1 MFKIIAAAA
10 FVNDAGVSIHVG
22 DETTISAELL
32 AEHNR
37 LCDEYGIPK
46 HQVLEELEDKE
57 PEGDEEKSKRG
68 RKPKAEQNPEGG
80 EGGEKTPEGGE
91 KTPEGGE
98 GGEKTPEGEL

>member
-10 FVNDAGVSIHVG
+10 FVNDAGVPIHVG

-46 HQVLEELEDKE
+46 HQVLEEVEDKE

-68 RKPKAEQNPEGG
+68 RKPKAEQNPEGDEKTP
-80 EGGEKTPEGGE
+80 EGDEKTPEGGE

-98 GGEKTPEGEL
+98 L

>member
-32 AEHNR
+32 DEHNR
-37 LCDEYGIPK
+37 LCEEYGIQK
-46 HQVLEELEDKE
+46 HQVLEEIEDKE

-80 EGGEKTPEGGE
+80 EKTTEGGE
-91 KTPEGGE
+91 KTTE
-98 GGEKTPEGEL
+98 GGEKTTEGEL

>member
-46 HQVLEELEDKE
+46 HQVLEEVEDKE
-57 PEGDEEKSKRG
+57 PEGGEDKSKRG

-80 EGGEKTPEGGE
+80 EQNPEGGE
-91 KTPEGGE
+91 QNPEGGE
-98 GGEKTPEGEL
+98 QNPEGGEL

>member
-1 MFKIIAAAA
+1 MFKIIAAAT

-80 EGGEKTPEGGE
+80 EKTPEGGEKTPEGGE
-91 KTPEGGE
+91 KTPEG
-98 GGEKTPEGEL
+98 EL

>member
-37 LCDEYGIPK
+37 LCDEYGIQK
-46 HQVLEELEDKE
+46 HQVLEEVEDKE
-57 PEGDEEKSKRG
+57 SEGGGEKSKRE

-80 EGGEKTPEGGE
+80 EKT
-91 KTPEGGE
+91 TEGGE
-98 GGEKTPEGEL
+98 GGEKTTEGEL